1 MAHAKRNTLRRS
13 TIEAERQQRQEQA
26 VVPGA
31 SGGPPDTS
39 PRTAEVTARRRR
51 GKTNKNVREDRV
63 DGE

>member
-13 TIEAERQQRQEQA
+13 TIETERQQRQEQPL
-26 VVPGA
+26 VPGA
-31 SGGPPDTS
+31 SGAPEDS
-39 PRTAEVTARRRR
+39 SAHAAAVKARRTR